1 MIKPTTYFIGKYKVK
16 GIENYSTLEE
26 CYEYLKDKKFIGI
39 DIETSAKTP
48 QIYAQFKKNKQFRP
62 GLDPYLTKIVMLQ
75 LGNYEKIFVIDV
87 RDYSKEELQPII
99 NFLNYNKDITLIG
112 QNLKFE
118 QKHLKHNYGINFY
131 NVVDI
136 MIQEMCLYNGL
147 YRSFSLAGMAKE
159 YLGVKSVTDFS
170 LFDLESKATLDD
182 DFLESNEHLLTPFE
196 IADEEQ
202 IDKGTRMEF
211 VTIFNK
217 PFTAKQILYG
227 SDDILYPLLIAER
240 QRLGRQL
247 PNGEVY
253 KPLTL
258 FKLENQMVL
267 VNADMELNGMPFKE
281 EVWRDIEKDKHK
293 EYTERLKE
301 LNSYVE
307 QFYPKF
313 VEEPNLFDFHRR
325 CKVEWSSSKQVIEL
339 FRFLDICPKE
349 FSKQTKKE
357 EWTVGAVALLKLI
370 PNELKDA
377 YNNQQWVGFDKDD
390 SGSYI
395 EDHSKLIL
403 AYLLMKRSEQAV
415 TTFGLEW
422 LKYVHP
428 VTGRIHSNFRQILNS
443 GRMAS
448 NNPNCLSLDTEILTP
463 TGWKKSNEVSVGEE
477 AYSFNL
483 SRKELEIQKINQVYH
498 GRGNLIEVENN
509 THFNACLTDNH
520 RNLFIDRKNGEFK
533 VKPTNEFMKDAH
545 ILNASIFNEG
555 INEDENFLT
564 LLLATQADGTYH
576 GNKIR
581 FSFTKERKINRLKR
595 VLDIL
600 KIDYLHNKRRN
611 SDINE
616 FYVSISEDYFKGY
629 LKDKKLTYKLL
640 NLSLSNRYFIIDE
653 IHNWDGLYKQKSSYC
668 SLLEENIDVL
678 QAVHT
683 ITNTRSKVRMYKDKY
698 FNLDITRKNY
708 TGTANSKLTN
718 IGEDNV
724 WCVNVDNSFIVC
736 RRGGTTF
743 ITGNCQNLPQGVY
756 RDAFA
761 LDSGSVISSDFG
773 NQEMRTA
780 ACISGEE
787 VMLQVFTEGHPV
799 YDDDL
804 HMTTADSM
812 NKALN
817 PNAEHLPKKGQE
829 GFTNEIKKQ
838 RDRAKIV
845 NFGILYGK
853 EAKGFAQDFGMELED
868 AEDFIKNYFKAYPKL
883 QVMMEK
889 QAKETF
895 KNNYILI
902 NLITDR
908 RWFSSL
914 FDEMYENKEK
924 ASEYFPEEYF
934 SNRMPKEQKLKLKE
948 ELNTMYPEIKTYWRA
963 FFGIRGSIQRKST
976 NYLIQGCI
984 PASSN
989 ILTDKG
995 FCKIGDFESGIVW
1008 TGQNWAPAN
1017 KVARGEAEI
1026 IKLTLSNGYEF
1037 ICDDRHKLLGLNS
1050 KGEEQMFDVL
1060 DMVGEKIIID
1070 LKKSNCEWGSSI
1082 NSVEDWYWFGRLV
1095 GDGWV
1100 TKRGHWGIIFNK
1112 NEYDDMN
1119 AFCQWLD
1126 SKDLITKTRPKSYK
1140 GYNMF
1145 YSNSKTK
1152 KACTR
1157 EESTYCSVSLSSE
1170 DSHKILKMWNIDKGF
1185 SSNKHLPP
1193 IVFSLDFE
1201 RRKALFRGWYDA
1213 DGRKY
1218 PSRGGIILDGKKYTR
1233 LSCSNKVLQQN
1244 LLKLTTTLGFLSKI
1258 FNYKNSADIYFYT
1271 KPQQIFVKSID
1282 YLGYK
1287 EETYTLTVHDHLHR
1301 FSNEGLISKNTSADE
1316 TKTALVMIRKNF
1328 IEKNTHLKLINSVH
1342 DEILVETTNEK
1353 EEAIKDG
1360 ELLAKLMVDGANVYL
1375 TPKIMTSNP
1384 EVGSCWVH

>member
-99 NFLNYNKDITLIG
+99 NFLDYNKDITLIG

-147 YRSFSLAGMAKE
+147 YRSFSLAGMSKE
-159 YLGVKSVTDFS
+159 YLGVKSVSDFS

-182 DFLESNEHLLTPFE
+182 EFLSSNEHLLTPFE

-211 VTIFNK
+211 VTIYDK

-247 PNGEVY
+247 PSGEVY

-281 EVWRDIEKDKHK
+281 SVWRDIEREKHK

-307 QFYPKF
+307 HFYPKF

-339 FRFLDICPKE
+339 FRFLGVCPKE

-357 EWTVGAVALLKLI
+357 EWTVGAVSLLKLI

-395 EDHSKLIL
+395 EDHNKLIL

-428 VTGRIHSNFRQILNS
+428 VTGRIHSSFRQILNS

-448 NNPNCLSLDTEILTP
+448 NNPNCLSLDTEILTIN
-463 TGWKKSNEVSVGEE
+463 GWKKYNEVKEGDLV
-477 AYSFNL
+477 YSFN
-483 SRKELEIQKINQVYH
+483 KFKDKLEIEKVNSIYL
-498 GRGNLIEVENN
+498 GEDSLIEIKNN
-509 THFNACLTDNH
+509 THFTGCLTPNH
-520 RNLFIDRKNGEFK
+520 RNLFKDRKTGK
-533 VKPTNEFMKDAH
+533 YVVKQTLEFMKDAH
-545 ILNASIFNEG
+545 ILNASILDEG
-555 INEDENFLT
+555 EYEDLDFLT
-564 LLLATQADGTYH
+564 LCLAVQADGTYH

-581 FSFTKERKINRLKR
+581 FTFKKERKVKRLHR
-595 VLDIL
+595 VLKAL
-600 KIDYLHNKRRN
+600 KIDYIYSLRKDGNTH
-611 SDINE
+611 E
-616 FYVSISEDYFKGY
+616 FYINLNEEYFKGF
-629 LKDKKLTYKLL
+629 LKEKKLTYKFL
-640 NLSLSNRYFIIDE
+640 NLSLKCREHILSE
-653 IHNWDGLYKQKSSYC
+653 IHNWDGLYERKSSYC
-668 SLLEENIDVL
+668 SLDIQNIDVL
-678 QAVHT
+678 QGIHT
-683 ITNTRSKVRMYKDKY
+683 ITNKRSRVRIYKDKY
-698 FNLDITRKNY
+698 YNLDITSHNY
-708 TGTANSKLTN
+708 TGTANSELEC
-718 IGEDNV
+718 IGTGKV
-724 WCVNVDNSFIVC
+724 WCVNVDNSFIIC
-736 RRGGTTF
+736 RRKGTTF

-804 HMTTADSM
+804 HMATADSM

-883 QVMMEK
+883 QVMMDK
-889 QAKETF
+889 QAKDTF

-902 NLITDR
+902 NPITDR

-914 FDEMYENKEK
+914 FDEMNENREK

-948 ELNTMYPEIKTYWRA
+948 ELNAMYPEIKTYWRA

-976 NYLIQGCI
+976 NYLIQG
-984 PASSN
+984 
-989 ILTDKG
+989 
-995 FCKIGDFESGIVW
+995 
-1008 TGQNWAPAN
+1008 
-1017 KVARGEAEI
+1017 
-1026 IKLTLSNGYEF
+1026 
-1037 ICDDRHKLLGLNS
+1037 
-1050 KGEEQMFDVL
+1050 
-1060 DMVGEKIIID
+1060 
-1070 LKKSNCEWGSSI
+1070 
-1082 NSVEDWYWFGRLV
+1082 
-1095 GDGWV
+1095 
-1100 TKRGHWGIIFNK
+1100 
-1112 NEYDDMN
+1112 
-1119 AFCQWLD
+1119 
-1126 SKDLITKTRPKSYK
+1126 
-1140 GYNMF
+1140 
-1145 YSNSKTK
+1145 
-1152 KACTR
+1152 
-1157 EESTYCSVSLSSE
+1157 
-1170 DSHKILKMWNIDKGF
+1170 
-1185 SSNKHLPP
+1185 
-1193 IVFSLDFE
+1193 
-1201 RRKALFRGWYDA
+1201 
-1213 DGRKY
+1213 
-1218 PSRGGIILDGKKYTR
+1218 
-1233 LSCSNKVLQQN
+1233 
-1244 LLKLTTTLGFLSKI
+1244 
-1258 FNYKNSADIYFYT
+1258 
-1271 KPQQIFVKSID
+1271 
-1282 YLGYK
+1282 
-1287 EETYTLTVHDHLHR
+1287 
-1301 FSNEGLISKNTSADE
+1301 TSADE

>member
-99 NFLNYNKDITLIG
+99 NFLDYNKDITLIG

-118 QKHLKHNYGINFY
+118 QKHLKHKYGINFY

-147 YRSFSLAGMAKE
+147 YRSFSLAGMSKE
-159 YLGVKSVTDFS
+159 YLGVKSVSDFS

-182 DFLESNEHLLTPFE
+182 EYLSSNEHLLTPFE

-211 VTIFNK
+211 VTIYDK

-247 PNGEVY
+247 PSGEVY

-281 EVWRDIEKDKHK
+281 SIWRDIEREKHK

-307 QFYPKF
+307 HFYPKF

-339 FRFLDICPKE
+339 FRFLGVCPKE

-357 EWTVGAVALLKLI
+357 EWTVGAVSLLKLI

-395 EDHSKLIL
+395 EDHNKLIL

-428 VTGRIHSNFRQILNS
+428 ITGRIHSNFRQILNS

-463 TGWKKSNEVSVGEE
+463 NGWKTYTEVQEGDFI
-477 AYSFNL
+477 YSFN
-483 SRKELEIQKINQVYH
+483 KNNNQ
-498 GRGNLIEVENN
+498 IEVEKVNSIYFGEDTLLDIQKN
-509 THFNACLTDNH
+509 THFSGCFTPNH
-520 RNLFIDRKNGEFK
+520 RNLFIDRKKKNFIE
-533 VKPTNEFMKDAH
+533 KPTSEFMKDAH
-545 ILNASIFNEG
+545 ILNASILNSG
-555 INEDENFLT
+555 EDENLDFLS
-564 LLLATQADGTYH
+564 LCLAVQADGSYH

-581 FSFTKERKINRLKR
+581 FTFSKKRKINRLIN
-595 VLDIL
+595 IL
-600 KIDYLHNKRRN
+600 KSLNINYIHSVRKDKNL
-611 SDINE
+611 NE
-616 FYVSISEDYFKGY
+616 FYLNIDENYFKGY
-629 LKDKKLTYKLL
+629 LKDKKLTYKFL
-640 NLSLSNRYFIIDE
+640 NLSPNCRNHVISE
-653 IHNWDGLYKQKSSYC
+653 IHNWDGLFDRKTTYC
-668 SLLEENIDVL
+668 SLEKENIDVL
-678 QAVHT
+678 QAIHT
-683 ITNTRSKVRMYKDKY
+683 LTNKRSRVRMYKDKY
-698 FNLDITRKNY
+698 FNLDVTHNRNY
-708 TGTANSKLTN
+708 TGTANSELVD
-718 IGEDNV
+718 IGVNKV
-724 WCVNVDNSFIVC
+724 WCVNVDNSFIIC
-736 RRGGTTF
+736 RRKGTTF

-804 HMTTADSM
+804 HMATADSM

-868 AEDFIKNYFKAYPKL
+868 AEEFIKNYFKAYPKL
-883 QVMMEK
+883 QVMMDK
-889 QAKETF
+889 QAKDTF

-902 NLITDR
+902 NPITDR

-914 FDEMYENKEK
+914 FDEMNENREK

-948 ELNTMYPEIKTYWRA
+948 ELNAMYPEIKTYWRA

-976 NYLIQGCI
+976 NYLIQG
-984 PASSN
+984 
-989 ILTDKG
+989 
-995 FCKIGDFESGIVW
+995 
-1008 TGQNWAPAN
+1008 
-1017 KVARGEAEI
+1017 
-1026 IKLTLSNGYEF
+1026 
-1037 ICDDRHKLLGLNS
+1037 
-1050 KGEEQMFDVL
+1050 
-1060 DMVGEKIIID
+1060 
-1070 LKKSNCEWGSSI
+1070 
-1082 NSVEDWYWFGRLV
+1082 
-1095 GDGWV
+1095 
-1100 TKRGHWGIIFNK
+1100 
-1112 NEYDDMN
+1112 
-1119 AFCQWLD
+1119 
-1126 SKDLITKTRPKSYK
+1126 
-1140 GYNMF
+1140 
-1145 YSNSKTK
+1145 
-1152 KACTR
+1152 
-1157 EESTYCSVSLSSE
+1157 
-1170 DSHKILKMWNIDKGF
+1170 
-1185 SSNKHLPP
+1185 
-1193 IVFSLDFE
+1193 
-1201 RRKALFRGWYDA
+1201 
-1213 DGRKY
+1213 
-1218 PSRGGIILDGKKYTR
+1218 
-1233 LSCSNKVLQQN
+1233 
-1244 LLKLTTTLGFLSKI
+1244 
-1258 FNYKNSADIYFYT
+1258 
-1271 KPQQIFVKSID
+1271 
-1282 YLGYK
+1282 
-1287 EETYTLTVHDHLHR
+1287 
-1301 FSNEGLISKNTSADE
+1301 TSADE

>member
-99 NFLNYNKDITLIG
+99 NFLDYNKDITLIG

-136 MIQEMCLYNGL
+136 MIHEMCLYNGL
-147 YRSFSLAGMAKE
+147 YRSFSLAGMSKE

-182 DFLESNEHLLTPFE
+182 EFLSSNEHLLTPFE

-211 VTIFNK
+211 VTIYDK

-247 PNGEVY
+247 PSGEVY

-281 EVWRDIEKDKHK
+281 SIWRDIEREKHK

-307 QFYPKF
+307 YFYPKF

-339 FRFLDICPKE
+339 FRFLGVCPKE

-357 EWTVGAVALLKLI
+357 EWTVGAVALLKLV

-377 YNNQQWVGFDKDD
+377 YNNQQWIGFDKDE

-395 EDHSKLIL
+395 EDHNKLIL

-448 NNPNCLSLDTEILTP
+448 NNPNI
-463 TGWKKSNEVSVGEE
+463 
-477 AYSFNL
+477 
-483 SRKELEIQKINQVYH
+483 
-498 GRGNLIEVENN
+498 
-509 THFNACLTDNH
+509 
-520 RNLFIDRKNGEFK
+520 
-533 VKPTNEFMKDAH
+533 
-545 ILNASIFNEG
+545 
-555 INEDENFLT
+555 
-564 LLLATQADGTYH
+564 
-576 GNKIR
+576 
-581 FSFTKERKINRLKR
+581 
-595 VLDIL
+595 
-600 KIDYLHNKRRN
+600 
-611 SDINE
+611 
-616 FYVSISEDYFKGY
+616 
-629 LKDKKLTYKLL
+629 
-640 NLSLSNRYFIIDE
+640 
-653 IHNWDGLYKQKSSYC
+653 
-668 SLLEENIDVL
+668 
-678 QAVHT
+678 
-683 ITNTRSKVRMYKDKY
+683 
-698 FNLDITRKNY
+698 
-708 TGTANSKLTN
+708 
-718 IGEDNV
+718 
-724 WCVNVDNSFIVC
+724 
-736 RRGGTTF
+736 
-743 ITGNCQNLPQGVY
+743 QNLPQGVY

-804 HMTTADSM
+804 HMATADSM

-902 NLITDR
+902 NPITDR

-914 FDEMYENKEK
+914 FDEMYENREK

-976 NYLIQGCI
+976 NYLIQG
-984 PASSN
+984 
-989 ILTDKG
+989 
-995 FCKIGDFESGIVW
+995 
-1008 TGQNWAPAN
+1008 
-1017 KVARGEAEI
+1017 
-1026 IKLTLSNGYEF
+1026 
-1037 ICDDRHKLLGLNS
+1037 
-1050 KGEEQMFDVL
+1050 
-1060 DMVGEKIIID
+1060 
-1070 LKKSNCEWGSSI
+1070 
-1082 NSVEDWYWFGRLV
+1082 
-1095 GDGWV
+1095 
-1100 TKRGHWGIIFNK
+1100 
-1112 NEYDDMN
+1112 
-1119 AFCQWLD
+1119 
-1126 SKDLITKTRPKSYK
+1126 
-1140 GYNMF
+1140 
-1145 YSNSKTK
+1145 
-1152 KACTR
+1152 
-1157 EESTYCSVSLSSE
+1157 
-1170 DSHKILKMWNIDKGF
+1170 
-1185 SSNKHLPP
+1185 
-1193 IVFSLDFE
+1193 
-1201 RRKALFRGWYDA
+1201 
-1213 DGRKY
+1213 
-1218 PSRGGIILDGKKYTR
+1218 
-1233 LSCSNKVLQQN
+1233 
-1244 LLKLTTTLGFLSKI
+1244 
-1258 FNYKNSADIYFYT
+1258 
-1271 KPQQIFVKSID
+1271 
-1282 YLGYK
+1282 
-1287 EETYTLTVHDHLHR
+1287 
-1301 FSNEGLISKNTSADE
+1301 TSADE

>member
-99 NFLNYNKDITLIG
+99 NFLDYNKYITLIG

-147 YRSFSLAGMAKE
+147 YRSFSLAGMSKE
-159 YLGVKSVTDFS
+159 YLGVKSVSDFS

-182 DFLESNEHLLTPFE
+182 EYLSSNEHLLTPFE

-211 VTIFNK
+211 VTIYDK

-247 PNGEVY
+247 PSGEVY

-281 EVWRDIEKDKHK
+281 SIWRDIEREKHK

-307 QFYPKF
+307 HFYPKF

-339 FRFLDICPKE
+339 FRFLGVCPKE

-357 EWTVGAVALLKLI
+357 EWTVGAVSLLKLI

-395 EDHSKLIL
+395 EDHNKLIL

-428 VTGRIHSNFRQILNS
+428 ITGRIHSNFRQILNS

-448 NNPNCLSLDTEILTP
+448 NNPNI
-463 TGWKKSNEVSVGEE
+463 
-477 AYSFNL
+477 
-483 SRKELEIQKINQVYH
+483 
-498 GRGNLIEVENN
+498 
-509 THFNACLTDNH
+509 
-520 RNLFIDRKNGEFK
+520 
-533 VKPTNEFMKDAH
+533 
-545 ILNASIFNEG
+545 
-555 INEDENFLT
+555 
-564 LLLATQADGTYH
+564 
-576 GNKIR
+576 
-581 FSFTKERKINRLKR
+581 
-595 VLDIL
+595 
-600 KIDYLHNKRRN
+600 
-611 SDINE
+611 
-616 FYVSISEDYFKGY
+616 
-629 LKDKKLTYKLL
+629 
-640 NLSLSNRYFIIDE
+640 
-653 IHNWDGLYKQKSSYC
+653 
-668 SLLEENIDVL
+668 
-678 QAVHT
+678 
-683 ITNTRSKVRMYKDKY
+683 
-698 FNLDITRKNY
+698 
-708 TGTANSKLTN
+708 
-718 IGEDNV
+718 
-724 WCVNVDNSFIVC
+724 
-736 RRGGTTF
+736 
-743 ITGNCQNLPQGVY
+743 QNLPTGVY

-804 HMTTADSM
+804 HMATADSM

-868 AEDFIKNYFKAYPKL
+868 AEEFIKNYFKAYPKL
-883 QVMMEK
+883 QVMMDK
-889 QAKETF
+889 QAKDTF

-902 NLITDR
+902 NPITDR

-914 FDEMYENKEK
+914 FDEMNENREK

-948 ELNTMYPEIKTYWRA
+948 ELNAMYPEIKTYWRA

-976 NYLIQGCI
+976 NYLIQG
-984 PASSN
+984 
-989 ILTDKG
+989 
-995 FCKIGDFESGIVW
+995 
-1008 TGQNWAPAN
+1008 
-1017 KVARGEAEI
+1017 
-1026 IKLTLSNGYEF
+1026 
-1037 ICDDRHKLLGLNS
+1037 
-1050 KGEEQMFDVL
+1050 
-1060 DMVGEKIIID
+1060 
-1070 LKKSNCEWGSSI
+1070 
-1082 NSVEDWYWFGRLV
+1082 
-1095 GDGWV
+1095 
-1100 TKRGHWGIIFNK
+1100 
-1112 NEYDDMN
+1112 
-1119 AFCQWLD
+1119 
-1126 SKDLITKTRPKSYK
+1126 
-1140 GYNMF
+1140 
-1145 YSNSKTK
+1145 
-1152 KACTR
+1152 
-1157 EESTYCSVSLSSE
+1157 
-1170 DSHKILKMWNIDKGF
+1170 
-1185 SSNKHLPP
+1185 
-1193 IVFSLDFE
+1193 
-1201 RRKALFRGWYDA
+1201 
-1213 DGRKY
+1213 
-1218 PSRGGIILDGKKYTR
+1218 
-1233 LSCSNKVLQQN
+1233 
-1244 LLKLTTTLGFLSKI
+1244 
-1258 FNYKNSADIYFYT
+1258 
-1271 KPQQIFVKSID
+1271 
-1282 YLGYK
+1282 
-1287 EETYTLTVHDHLHR
+1287 
-1301 FSNEGLISKNTSADE
+1301 TSADE